1 MKGSARDRGALGFS
15 LSYNLKDK
23 LLVRNYLT
31 VNKVKS
37 KESPYGDFSQ
47 YALLNPYYPFQDE
60 HGNLIRKMTQYINTN
75 KQIWNP
81 VYEATV
87 GNRDES
93 EYLDVTI
100 ISVWNG
106 VSYKDYVCGP
116 ISLTVKRKNK

>member
-93 EYLDVTI
+93 EYLDVT
-100 ISVWNG
+100 NNF
-106 VSYKDYVCGP
+106 
-116 ISLTVKRKNK
+116 SLEW